1 MKQLRL
7 FLYALVVSLTLVAC
21 DEEADNISNANYHE
35 LTDADLLPG
44 TSNTNANTPTIG
56 SEVSRLEFPHI
67 KESGTEVLI
76 NTTGETV
83 NYCVEWDTEK
93 MTQRYSCYQM
103 DGQYGAK
110 RTSRYYPSQPG
121 ETQYPFDDRIANYF
135 NHIDPYSGSGYDHGH
150 IVPSA
155 DRLYS
160 AQANK
165 QTFLL
170 TNMQP
175 QVNGFNAGV
184 WENMEQ
190 QIRDWNKDGFRKK
203 LYIVKGGSTENTTQ
217 VPEAYE
223 FMSRAGGLLLVP
235 HYYFMAVLCLT
246 PNNGYKAMGFWIEHK
261 AGTDKGAAL
270 AKYMVNIDTLEELTG
285 IDFFCNLPDNLE
297 EQVESVSLEEVKSVW
312 KLTD

>member
-1 MKQLRL
+1 MVLS
-7 FLYALVVSLTLVAC
+7 YALVAC
-21 DEEADNISNANYHE
+21 DEEGDNISNANYSP
-35 LTDADLLPG
+35 LTEADFLPSA
-44 TSNTNANTPTIG
+44 SNTNANTPGNDRIA
-56 SEVSRLEFPHI
+56 SRLEFPHI
-67 KESGTEVLI
+67 QESGTQVLV

-83 NYCVEWDTEK
+83 NYCVEWNLEK

-103 DGQYGAK
+103 DATYGAK
-110 RTSRYYPSQPG
+110 RTSRYYPGPG
-121 ETQYPFDDRIANYF
+121 ELQYPFDDRIATYF
-135 NHIDPYSGSGYDHGH
+135 NHIDPFTSTGYDHGH

-160 AQANK
+160 AVANK

-203 LYIVKGGSTENTTQ
+203 LYVCKGGSTENTTL
-217 VPEAYE
+217 VPDAYE
-223 FMSRAGGLLLVP
+223 MMARSGGQLLIP
-235 HYYFMAVLCLT
+235 HYFFMAVLCNT

-297 EQVESVSLEEVKSVW
+297 EQVESAPIEEVKKVW
-312 KLTD
+312 QLTQ